1 MPAAQDQPERR
12 AAKPADKAEG
22 LRERKK
28 RETRQHVSDVATRL
42 FIARGFEQVT
52 VEEVAVAANVS
63 KMTVFN
69 YFPRKED
76 LFFDRTDDAGALLRN
91 ALDNRGRRSAIAAL
105 RALAHDLVEQ
115 GHPVTKVNRDV
126 AASWKVVADSPALRA
141 RAFDLLD
148 ELERELGHGL
158 AVNVDAP
165 ADDPTARLI
174 AATLLGAWRVAF
186 GDALRRQ
193 RSAPVATVRQ
203 AFLELLDR
211 GFAAAVAAARGTP
224 YA

>member
-1 MPAAQDQPERR
+1 MPATATPPEPGADR
-12 AAKPADKAEG
+12 PANEGEG

-28 RETRQHVSDVATRL
+28 RATRQHVSDVATRL

-52 VEEVAVAANVS
+52 VDDVAVAANVS

-76 LFFDRTDDAGALLRN
+76 LFFDRSDDARELLRS
-91 ALDNRGRRSAIAAL
+91 ALGSRGRRSPIAAL
-105 RALAHDLVEQ
+105 RALAYDLVEQ
-115 GHPVTKVNRDV
+115 GHPVTRVNREI
-126 AASWKVVADSPALRA
+126 AANWKVVADSPALRA

-148 ELERELGHGL
+148 GLEEELGHML
-158 AVNVDAP
+158 AANVGAP
-165 ADDPTARLI
+165 AGDPTARLI
-174 AATLLGAWRVAF
+174 AATLLAAWRVAF

-193 RSAPVATVRQ
+193 RSARAAIVRQ
-203 AFLELLDR
+203 TFLQLLDR
-211 GFAAAVAAARGTP
+211 GFSAATAAARGSV

>member
-1 MPAAQDQPERR
+1 MPAATNT
-12 AAKPADKAEG
+12 DKAEG

-28 RETRQHVSDVATRL
+28 RATRQLISDIATRL

-52 VEEVAVAANVS
+52 VDEVAVAANVS

-76 LFFDRTDDAGALLRN
+76 LFFDRTGDAHELLHKAL
-91 ALDNRGRRSAIAAL
+91 ANRGRRSPIAAL

-126 AASWKVVADSPALRA
+126 AANWKAVAESPALRA
-141 RAFDLLD
+141 RAYDLLE
-148 ELERELGHGL
+148 ELERELGHML
-158 AVNVDAP
+158 AAAADAP
-165 ADDPTARLI
+165 AEDPTARLI

-186 GDALRRQ
+186 GEALHRQ
-193 RSAPVATVRQ
+193 RSTPIAAVRK

>member
-1 MPAAQDQPERR
+1 MPATENHGERR
-12 AAKPADKAEG
+12 ATRYPEKAEG

-28 RETRQHVSDVATRL
+28 RATRQLISDIATRL

-52 VEEVAVAANVS
+52 VDDVAVAANVS

-76 LFFDRTDDAGALLRN
+76 LFFDRSDDAQQLLRD
-91 ALDNRGRRSAIAAL
+91 ALGRRGPRSPIAAL
-105 RALAHDLVEQ
+105 RALTYDLVEQ

-126 AASWKVVADSPALRA
+126 AASWKVVAASPALRA
-141 RAFDLLD
+141 RAFELL
-148 ELERELGHGL
+148 EEIERELGHML
-158 AVNVDAP
+158 AVTVDAR
-165 ADDPTARLI
+165 ADDPTARLV

-193 RSAPVATVRQ
+193 RSAPVATVRK

-211 GFAAAVAAARGTP
+211 GFTAASAAAHGTR
-224 YA
+224 YT

>member
-1 MPAAQDQPERR
+1 MPAADDHAKRR
-12 AAKPADKAEG
+12 ATKSPDKAEG

-28 RETRQHVSDVATRL
+28 RATRQLISDVATRL

-52 VEEVAVAANVS
+52 VDEVAVAANVS

-76 LFFDRTDDAGALLRN
+76 LFFDRSDDAQQLLRN
-91 ALDNRGRRSAIAAL
+91 ALDRRGHHSPIAAL
-105 RALAHDLVEQ
+105 HALTHDLVEQ
-115 GHPVTKVNRDV
+115 AHPVTKVNRDV
-126 AASWKVVADSPALRA
+126 AANWKVVADSPALRA
-141 RAFDLLD
+141 RAFDLLE
-148 ELERELGHGL
+148 ELERELGHMI
-158 AVNVDAP
+158 AVTVDAP

-186 GDALRRQ
+186 GDALHRQ
-193 RSAPVATVRQ
+193 RSAPVAAVRK

-211 GFAAAVAAARGTP
+211 GFAAASAAAHGTR
-224 YA
+224 YT